1 MAYDDELKAIALA
14 ETEEERLRLS
24 GELAAS
30 IEEGEPTENVRA
42 LTEER
47 DSLKADLDEAEKKYN
62 DLRERYVDAFFS
74 TAAKGCGDDAAPK
87 QPAKEPESREGATL
101 ASLFGKE

>member
-30 IEEGEPTENVRA
+30 IEAPEEGADVQA

-47 DSLKADLDEAEKKYN
+47 DSLRADLDEAEKKYN
-62 DLRERYVDAFFS
+62 DLREKYVDAFFS
-74 TAAKGCGDDAAPK
+74 TASKGRDEDAPKPPAKG
-87 QPAKEPESREGATL
+87 PESREGATL